1 MKPLLWR
8 LGIEATRVYH
18 LIWIETWSA
27 VFAYAGSSKLSKM
40 SHTLPI
46 NGLSLGFWDRHA
58 IIKSTTAWGASSGT
72 LMSTGWASR
81 VGCLSV
87 QICNTPK
94 HVSRCYWLS
103 WSSSTVIDGQHNRF
117 LTSRIGLQVAF
128 WGPRLLNVNFD
139 KTGIDTQMLCPFSA
153 FDQGCSWV
161 ICKNGSL
168 EQSKHLK
175 QNWSHSGHTCV

>member
-46 NGLSLGFWDRHA
+46 KGLSLGFWDRHA

-87 QICNTPK
+87 QICNIPK
-94 HVSRCYWLS
+94 HICCYYWLITDYNWLS
-103 WSSSTVIDGQHNRF
+103 WSSLTVTYGQHNRF
-117 LTSRIGLQVAF
+117 LTYLTSRIGLLVAF
-128 WGPRLLNVNFD
+128 WGPRLLNVMFEEM
-139 KTGIDTQMLCPFSA
+139 GIDTQMLCRFSA
-153 FDQGCSWV
+153 
-161 ICKNGSL
+161 
-168 EQSKHLK
+168 
-175 QNWSHSGHTCV
+175 